1 MKNKFLK
8 SLIMVFALMPCLF
21 LFVACGNL
29 KSLEDKTLVF
39 AKVEVTGSLSA
50 DDLEAEYSSTTFVFG
65 ENTVEFSGDSKVTYN
80 YKLVDDVLYLKSL
93 DVGDYG
99 DAYGKLSGKYLV
111 ITETY
116 KGETVKI
123 YFKEK

>member
-8 SLIMVFALMPCLF
+8 SFIVAFTLIPCLL
-21 LFVACGNL
+21 LFTACGKL
-29 KSLEDKTLVF
+29 ESLEDKTLVF

-50 DDLEAEYSSTTFVFG
+50 DVLEAEYSSTTFVFG
-65 ENTVEFSGDSKVTYN
+65 ENTVKFSGDSKVTFN
-80 YKLVDDVLYLKSL
+80 YKLVDGVLYLKDLNSE
-93 DVGDYG
+93 DYG
-99 DAYGKLSGKYLV
+99 DAYGKLFGKYLV